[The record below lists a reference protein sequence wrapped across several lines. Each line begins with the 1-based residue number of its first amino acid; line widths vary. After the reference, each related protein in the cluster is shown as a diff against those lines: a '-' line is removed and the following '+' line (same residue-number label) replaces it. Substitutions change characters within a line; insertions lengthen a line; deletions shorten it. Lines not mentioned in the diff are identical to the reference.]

1 MQEKTKKFVTLISL
15 TVAVI
20 IAILAI
26 LFASNQTKFGWA
38 FDVAFWVLLCYV
50 ALSLIIWL
58 FYGIIS
64 VTKKPKKA
72 GVFAGIVIVVIV
84 AAIVLALGDKM
95 PTDFLLRY
103 ETSESA
109 AKLIAIA
116 CYITYITVIGALVLM
131 IYSAITK
138 ALKK

>member
-1 MQEKTKKFVTLISL
+1 MQEKTKKLITLLSL
-15 TVAVI
+15 TVAII
-20 IAILAI
+20 IAVFAI
-26 LFASNQTKFGWA
+26 LFAANQESFGWA
-38 FDVAFWVLLCYV
+38 FDVAFWVLICYV
-50 ALSLIIWL
+50 GLSMLIWL

-72 GVFAGIVIVVIV
+72 GIFAGIVVIVIV
-84 AAIVLALGDKM
+84 AGVVLALGDTM

-103 ETSESA
+103 ETSETA

-116 CYITYITVIGALVLM
+116 SYITYITVIGALVLM
-131 IYSAITK
+131 IYSAISK